1 MSNGALSPPISASGA
16 KPPFTRPTAN
26 FHPSIWGDR
35 FLSYVPSSSESDS
48 RIQEA
53 NLLKEDVRKRLVS
66 PIDDTNFSL
75 KLNFIDSVQR
85 LGVSYHFEHEID
97 SVLCQIYDISTKDNN
112 IIAHCDDLYC
122 TALLFRLL
130 RQHGYRISSSVF
142 FKFEDQTGKFKES
155 LTDDI
160 EGMLSLYEAAQLR
173 CHGEEV
179 LEEAHNFSMEQLTK
193 SITTQL
199 SCSLVARVQHNLR
212 QSLRRG
218 LLRLETTYFMSLYEE
233 YPSHDEKLLTFA
245 KLDFNK
251 LQELHLK
258 ELSSITKWWDKD
270 LDVSSNLPFT
280 RDRIVECYFW
290 ALGVYFEPQ
299 YSRWITTKLA
309 ALGTIIDDIYDAYG
323 TIEELELFTNAIDRW
338 DIRCWVDLPN
348 YMQLCYKAIFDV
360 YEEIDQEMRKQ
371 GKVYCINYVKKEIK
385 RLVQAQMVE
394 ARWCHS
400 NHVPTVEEYMQVR
413 TTSSGYPLLITSS
426 FLGMEDTTEEILL
439 WATNELVIIAASI
452 LLLRI
457 MDDIVGDEFE
467 QERQHVVSSIQ
478 CYMKEHKISRKC
490 VIEELRKLVENAWK
504 DINDACLAP
513 TQVPM
518 NFLMRVVNFARVID
532 VLYKDED
539 IYTNAEGIMKDHIEA
554 LLVKKMYV

>member
-1 MSNGALSPPISASGA
+1 MSNGGLSLPISGTGA

-26 FHPSIWGDR
+26 FHPSVWGDR
-35 FLSYVPSSSESDS
+35 FLSYVPSAESDS
-48 RIQEA
+48 RIQQA
-53 NLLKEDVRKRLVS
+53 KLLKEHVRKRLVS
-66 PIDDTNFSL
+66 SIDDNNFSF

-97 SVLCQIYDISTKDNN
+97 TALSQVYDISTKDNN
-112 IIAHCDDLYC
+112 IIADDSHDLYH

-142 FKFEDQTGKFKES
+142 FKFEDQTGKFKEC
-155 LTDDI
+155 LADDI
-160 EGMLSLYEAAQLR
+160 EGMLSLYEATQLR
-173 CHGEEV
+173 CHGENV
-179 LEEAHNFSMEQLTK
+179 LEEAHNFSLEQLTK
-193 SITTQL
+193 FITTQL
-199 SCSLVARVQHNLR
+199 SCSLVARVQHSLK

-218 LLRLETTYFMSLYEE
+218 FPR
-233 YPSHDEKLLTFA
+233 
-245 KLDFNK
+245 
-251 LQELHLK
+251 
-258 ELSSITKWWDKD
+258 WWYKD

-299 YSRWITTKLA
+299 YSRWIIAKLA
-309 ALGTIIDDIYDAYG
+309 TLGTIIDDIYDAYG

-338 DIRCWVDLPN
+338 DISCLVDLPK
-348 YMQLCYKAIFDV
+348 YMQFCYKLILDV
-360 YEEIDQEMRKQ
+360 CEEIDQEMRKQ
-371 GKVYCINYVKKEIK
+371 GKVYCIKYVTREIK

-413 TTSSGYPLLITSS
+413 ATSSGYPMLITSS

-439 WATNELVIIAASI
+439 WATNEPVIISASI
-452 LLLRI
+452 VLLRI

-467 QERQHVVSSIQ
+467 QERKHVVSSIQ
-478 CYMKEHKISRKC
+478 CYMKEYKISRKC
-490 VIEELRKLVENAWK
+490 AIEELRKLVENAWK
-504 DINDACLAP
+504 DINNACLAP
-513 TQVPM
+513 IQVPM
-518 NFLMRVVNFARVID
+518 KFLMPAVNFARVVD

-539 IYTNAEGIMKDHIEA
+539 IFTNAGGIMKDHIEA
-554 LLVKKMYV
+554 LLINKMSV